1 MIILGLEQQFKM
13 MKSPICAD
21 FVCNLTE
28 PFKGNFVWS
37 VIKLLRELHFPG
49 VSQSEL
55 QVNTIEQWSI
65 TVDG

>member
-28 PFKGNFVWS
+28 PFEGNSVWS

-49 VSQSEL
+49 VNQS
-55 QVNTIEQWSI
+55 
-65 TVDG
+65 